1 MANNQWGPYP
11 QQGPQQPAGRPGAF
25 GPPAPPRNDLPQG
38 LGWGA
43 GPTNW
48 GPPQGPPY
56 QGPPPQGPPYQ
67 GPPPQGPP
75 YQGQQYAGM
84 PPQQQY
90 GGPGGGGPYGYR
102 GRPPKKSRTGL
113 IAGIAVG
120 AGLLVLALIAIPLL
134 RSQNGTAVSDPT
146 SGPTPTEVTPP
157 QPTRPTETAPPTV
170 TTAPPPIPTEPT
182 TQPPAPTRTTT
193 QPKPQPT
200 RRAPTDTQ
208 MVQQNKLYVTGLFPA
223 SKCAEPR
230 ARPTSGRNVYG
241 YYLLFKR
248 CLDKVW
254 YPTVKEAGH
263 GFRSPSLVVYTS
275 PSFSSPCGSAQDA
288 FYCGSNQTIYMSA
301 YEDMKNWGDYPDVD
315 RTWTRTDM
323 AFTIAHE
330 YGHHVQQL
338 TGILQAS
345 WDRGYAMGSRDLEL
359 EESRRRE
366 LQASCFSAVYLGA
379 DKRYFPVSGNWGRW
393 WRWKVYN
400 QGDQWNPVR
409 DHGDRM
415 NHGWWSMRGFNSK
428 NPGLCNTFTASR
440 QMVS

>member
-25 GPPAPPRNDLPQG
+25 GPPAPPRNDLPHG

-56 QGPPPQGPPYQ
+56 QGPPPPYQ
-67 GPPPQGPP
+67 GGPPQG
-75 YQGQQYAGM
+75 QQQYAGM

-120 AGLLVLALIAIPLL
+120 AGLLVMALIAIPLL
-134 RSQNGTAVSDPT
+134 RSQNSAASDPT
-146 SGPTPTEVTPP
+146 SGPTSTDVTPP

-170 TTAPPPIPTEPT
+170 TTSPPPIPTEPT
-182 TQPPAPTRTTT
+182 TRPPAPTRTTT
-193 QPKPQPT
+193 KPKPKPT
-200 RRAPTDTQ
+200 RTTPPPPTDTQ
-208 MVQQNKLYVTGLFPA
+208 VVQQNKLYVTGLLPA

-263 GFRSPSLVVYTS
+263 GFRSPGLIVYTS
-275 PSFSSPCGSAQDA
+275 QSFSSPCGTASDG
-288 FYCGSNQTIYMSA
+288 FYCGTNQTMYLSA
-301 YEDMKNWGDYPDVD
+301 HEDMKNWGDYPDVD

-330 YGHHVQQL
+330 YGHHLQQL

-345 WDRGYAMGSRDLEL
+345 WDRGYAMGSKDLEL

-379 DKRYFPVSGNWGRW
+379 DKKYFPVSGNWGRW

-400 QGDQWNPVR
+400 HGDQWNPVR